1 MKHKAKRLKEGGGYG
16 RFTEEKLD
24 VEGKKEGLFAG
35 KAAEDDSDTY
45 APKTRSFS
53 ETGPEKKKVKPK
65 EPKAS
70 QDDAFPKKDRSAS
83 DTNNESSSYAPP
95 RSKKQESTPDAYKP
109 KEIPEFLKEKKSGDT
124 PGKKYGIGPYGAFGG
139 IEKAIREFKTP
150 ADRRY
155 EEKTSKK
162 MASGGKVSS
171 ASSRG
176 DGIAQRGKTRGK
188 MC

>member
-1 MKHKAKRLKEGGGYG
+1 MNRKTKRYAAGGEADDEAKK
-16 RFTEEKLD
+16 
-24 VEGKKEGLFAG
+24 GLFSG

-53 ETGPEKKKVKPK
+53 ETGPEKKKAKAKPK
-65 EPKAS
+65 TKTGSGAS
-70 QDDAFPKKDRSAS
+70 GFPLKEDDPINISSGASGFGLKEKEKD
-83 DTNNESSSYAPP
+83 
-95 RSKKQESTPDAYKP
+95 PDAYK
-109 KEIPEFLKEKKSGDT
+109 KTPEGT
-124 PGKKYGIGPYGAFGG
+124 PGKKYGIGPHGAFGD
-139 IEKAIREFKTP
+139 IEKAIREYKTP

>member
-1 MKHKAKRLKEGGGYG
+1 MKHKVKRLKEGGGYG
-16 RFTEEKLD
+16 RFTEDKVD
-24 VEGKKEGLFAG
+24 VEDQKKGLFAG

-53 ETGPEKKKVKPK
+53 ETGPEKKKAK

-95 RSKKQESTPDAYKP
+95 RSKKQESTP
-109 KEIPEFLKEKKSGDT
+109 E
-124 PGKKYGIGPYGAFGG
+124 KKYGIGPHGAFGG
-139 IEKAIREFKTP
+139 VERFIEKNFKTP
-150 ADRRY
+150 AQRRD
-155 EEKTSKK
+155 EEKAPKK
-162 MASGGKVSS
+162 MATGGKVSS

-176 DGIAQRGKTRGK
+176 DGIAQRGKTRGR

>member
-95 RSKKQESTPDAYKP
+95 RSKKQESTP
-109 KEIPEFLKEKKSGDT
+109 E
-124 PGKKYGIGPYGAFGG
+124 KKYGIGPHGAFGG

-150 ADRRY
+150 AQRRD
-155 EEKTSKK
+155 EEKASKK

>member
-1 MKHKAKRLKEGGGYG
+1 MKHKAKRFKEGGGYG

-35 KAAEDDSDTY
+35 KAAEADDDTDDSR
-45 APKTRSFS
+45 PKRYT
-53 ETGPEKKKVKPK
+53 TTPEKKKAPAKPK
-65 EPKAS
+65 TKTGSGAS
-70 QDDAFPKKDRSAS
+70 GFPLKEDDPINISSGAS
-83 DTNNESSSYAPP
+83 G
-95 RSKKQESTPDAYKP
+95 
-109 KEIPEFLKEKKSGDT
+109 FGLKEKEKDPDYATGKKKIEGT
-124 PGKKYGIGPYGAFGG
+124 PGKDSEKKYGIGPHGAFGG

-176 DGIAQRGKTRGK
+176 DGIAQRGKTRGR